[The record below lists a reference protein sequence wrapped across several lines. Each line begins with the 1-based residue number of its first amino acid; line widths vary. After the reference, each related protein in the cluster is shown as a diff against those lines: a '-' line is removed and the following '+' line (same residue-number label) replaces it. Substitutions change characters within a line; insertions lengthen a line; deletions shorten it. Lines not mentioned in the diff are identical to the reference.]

1 MDLSNNPRLSDIQPY
16 AFPRILHIQ
25 TLLLSNTGLTSLHED
40 SIPWNRLIKLDL
52 SGTRMVCSCQLAWLT
67 SSGDVTGGV
76 CSQPSRLAGTNLS
89 QITTADLGCGY
100 QYSEE
105 VIVVAIVC
113 AVVLVLALGKFLNF
127 CFVLKLMMRNMSFKI
142 KIMKYFL

>member
-1 MDLSNNPRLSDIQPY
+1 MDLSNNPRLSDIQPH

-25 TLLLSNTGLTSLHED
+25 TLLLSYTGLTSLHED
-40 SIPWNRLIKLDL
+40 AIPWTRLIKLDL

-113 AVVLVLALGKFLNF
+113 AGVLVLALGTFF
-127 CFVLKLMMRNMSFKI
+127 SFVLIMRNMYISMSLKM
-142 KIMKYFL
+142 KIMKYIV

>member
-1 MDLSNNPRLSDIQPY
+1 M
-16 AFPRILHIQ
+16 
-25 TLLLSNTGLTSLHED
+25 
-40 SIPWNRLIKLDL
+40 
-52 SGTRMVCSCQLAWLT
+52 
-67 SSGDVTGGV
+67 TGGV

-113 AVVLVLALGKFLNF
+113 AVVLVLALGTFLNF
-127 CFVLKLMMRNMSFKI
+127 CFVFKLIMRNMSLKI

>member
-1 MDLSNNPRLSDIQPY
+1 VDLSNNPRLSDIQPY

-25 TLLLSNTGLTSLHED
+25 TLLLSYTGLTSLHED

-127 CFVLKLMMRNMSFKI
+127 CFVLKLMMRNMSLKI